1 MAFTPKTPY
10 LTTDGIVE
18 IYNSANEFQGIV
30 LIQRKYEPL
39 GLALPG
45 GFVDVG
51 ESVED
56 AVRREMKE
64 EISLDVQIK
73 ELLGVYSEPD
83 RDKRFHTAS
92 VVYVC
97 SACGEPKAADD
108 AKEAHVYKL
117 EDIELD
123 KLVFDHAKIIN
134 DYLHKYSGDSKTAIK
149 YFSGTSTG
157 C

>member
-1 MAFTPKTPY
+1 MAFTPSTPY

-18 IYNSANEFQGIV
+18 IYNDSQSFLSIV

-45 GFVDVG
+45 GFVDIG

-56 AVRREMKE
+56 AVVREMKE
-64 EISLDVQIK
+64 EISLDVAIVS
-73 ELLGVYSEPD
+73 LFNVYSNPN

-97 SACGEPKAADD
+97 KAYGQPIGADD
-108 AKEAHVYKL
+108 AKVAMLVKL
-117 EDIELD
+117 EDLD
-123 KLVFDHAKIIN
+123 SESMMFDHGEILK
-134 DYLHKYSGDSKTAIK
+134 DYLLKYHPALGK
-149 YFSGTSTG
+149 
-157 C
+157 